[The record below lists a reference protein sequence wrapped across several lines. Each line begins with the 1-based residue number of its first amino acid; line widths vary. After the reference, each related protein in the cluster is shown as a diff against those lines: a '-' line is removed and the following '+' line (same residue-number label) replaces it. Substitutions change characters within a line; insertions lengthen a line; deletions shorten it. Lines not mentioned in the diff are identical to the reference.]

1 MPEGP
6 ATCDPS
12 KRLIPDTLLGEWGEG
27 PGGVQYS
34 VDSPMFQHITD
45 KSILRVLITGFALVI
60 VLLLASGYLSV
71 YNAQQIRASAE
82 QLADEQVVTNR
93 LLDEIHREQGALNAV
108 YNNLSQEPDSVDR
121 DQILSQLNEAD
132 RGIDQ
137 IVATGV
143 GTRDEPLWKE
153 LRAAS
158 TAFSA
163 EARRL
168 LALEDAESLSSYD
181 LLERHEQVIEI
192 VRKLVARGSARS
204 AQAQRELTR
213 RSGRL
218 VNQSVT
224 LMSVGLLL
232 ALVIAVLTI
241 RMTAGLSRRL
251 EWQAGELSRV
261 SWHLLENQESA
272 ARRFSHELHDEL
284 GQSLTA
290 VKANLVALA
299 APEPHKRFDDC
310 LRLVD
315 EAIKN
320 VRELSQLLRPTILD
334 DFGLDAGLR
343 WQCERFNER
352 TGIEVRYDSSITV
365 RLPDETETHLFRIAQ
380 EALTNIARHAKATRV
395 EMSLHRDGGK
405 VRLRISDNG
414 KGLDESERAGPRGI
428 GMTGM
433 RARARSAGG
442 ELDVRSSDRGV
453 TIEAWVPSTVVKDE
467 QEDTNLISR

>member
-1 MPEGP
+1 
-6 ATCDPS
+6 
-12 KRLIPDTLLGEWGEG
+12 
-27 PGGVQYS
+27 
-34 VDSPMFQHITD
+34 MFKQITD
-45 KSILRVLITGFALVI
+45 KSILRVLISGFALVI
-60 VLLLASGYLSV
+60 VLLLVSGYV
-71 YNAQQIRASAE
+71 GVHNAQQIRTAAE
-82 QLADEQVVTNR
+82 KLAGEQVVTNR
-93 LLDEIHREQGALNAV
+93 LIDEIHREQGALNAV
-108 YNNLSQEPDSVDR
+108 FTNLSQEPDSVDR

-132 RGIDQ
+132 RVIEQ
-137 IVATGV
+137 IVATGS
-143 GTRDEPLWKE
+143 GTKDEPLWKQ
-153 LRAAS
+153 LRAAA

-168 LALEDAESLSSYD
+168 LAVEDAESLFSYD

-192 VRKLVARGSARS
+192 VRKLIASGTERS
-204 AQAQRELTR
+204 TLAQGELTQK
-213 RSGRL
+213 SARL
-218 VNQSVT
+218 VNQSMI
-224 LMSVGLLL
+224 LMGACLTL
-232 ALVIAVLTI
+232 ALIVAIFTV
-241 RMTAGLSRRL
+241 RVTAQLSRRL

-261 SWHLLENQESA
+261 SWHMLENQESA

-299 APEPHKRFDDC
+299 QPESNRRFEDC

-343 WQCERFNER
+343 WQCERFHER
-352 TGIEVRYDSSITV
+352 TGIDVKYDSSISV

-380 EALTNIARHAKATRV
+380 EALTNIARHAHATRV
-395 EMSLHRDGGK
+395 EMTLHKDDGK

-414 KGLDESERAGPRGI
+414 KGIDEGERSARRGI

-442 ELDVRSSDRGV
+442 ELEILTPAGDKGL
-453 TIEAWVPSTVVKDE
+453 TIEAWVPADPMKDE
-467 QEDTNLISR
+467 QEDTSLIGR

>member
-1 MPEGP
+1 
-6 ATCDPS
+6 
-12 KRLIPDTLLGEWGEG
+12 
-27 PGGVQYS
+27 
-34 VDSPMFQHITD
+34 MFKQITD

-60 VLLLASGYLSV
+60 VLLLASGYIGV

-82 QLADEQVVTNR
+82 DLAGEQVVTNR
-93 LLDEIHREQGALNAV
+93 LIDEIHREQGALNAV
-108 YNNLSQEPDSVDR
+108 FTNLNQQPDSVDR
-121 DQILSQLNEAD
+121 DDILSQLNEAD
-132 RGIDQ
+132 RVIEQ
-137 IVATGV
+137 IVAAGS
-143 GTRDEPLWKE
+143 GTKDEPLWKE
-153 LRAAS
+153 LRLAA
-158 TAFSA
+158 TAFSS

-168 LALEDAESLSSYD
+168 LAVEDAESLFSND

-192 VRKLVARGSARS
+192 VRSLIARGSERS
-204 AQAQRELTR
+204 TQAQTELTR
-213 RSGRL
+213 QSARL
-218 VNQSVT
+218 VNQSAI
-224 LMSVGLLL
+224 LMGSCLVL
-232 ALVIAVLTI
+232 ALIIAIFTVRT
-241 RMTAGLSRRL
+241 TARLSRML
-251 EWQAGELSRV
+251 EWQASELSRV
-261 SWHLLENQESA
+261 SWHMLENQESA

-299 APEPHKRFDDC
+299 AAESNRRFEDC
-310 LRLVD
+310 LHLVD

-352 TGIEVRYDSSITV
+352 TGIEVNYDSSITV

-380 EALTNIARHAKATRV
+380 EALTNIARHSKATRV
-395 EMSLHRDGGK
+395 EMRLHKDGGK
-405 VRLRISDNG
+405 IRLRISDNG
-414 KGLDESERAGPRGI
+414 KGIDETEKSTRRGI

-433 RARARSAGG
+433 RARARNAGG
-442 ELDVRSSDRGV
+442 ELEVRSQGNGV